1 MKISWKNSQVG
12 YGLFEDCL
20 SRCIGDYHLFSK
32 KEFMQV
38 AASTL
43 SKINVMYYKI
53 EDSFGTHKEG
63 PDRNKQWELL
73 QLVIRIKELINLEE
87 REAEWLVIAIMQ
99 VENSNSEWV
108 VGKPIEMINK
118 IISQDRKSG
127 ELLNGQILEEDED
140 SDKHSQEPDN

>member
-1 MKISWKNSQVG
+1 
-12 YGLFEDCL
+12 
-20 SRCIGDYHLFSK
+20 
-32 KEFMQV
+32 MQV